1 MAPFILLPSS
11 LPRREFDKSV
21 RLQPILNELTHKVAH
36 DEAFLRD
43 TLAETI
49 KVDEF
54 TRKLFEIYD
63 KVWKDDKTQVHAHES
78 TYSFLSD
85 DSIVVKCGGESGA

>member
-1 MAPFILLPSS
+1 MLLPSS
-11 LPRREFDKSV
+11 LPRREFEKAV

-36 DEAFLRD
+36 DAAFLRE

-63 KVWKDDKTQVHAHES
+63 KVWEDEKTQVCPC
-78 TYSFLSD
+78 
-85 DSIVVKCGGESGA
+85 I

>member
-1 MAPFILLPSS
+1 M
-11 LPRREFDKSV
+11 PRREFDKSV

-36 DEAFLRD
+36 DEQFLRE

-63 KVWKDDKTQVHAHES
+63 KVWHDDKTQV
-78 TYSFLSD
+78 
-85 DSIVVKCGGESGA
+85 